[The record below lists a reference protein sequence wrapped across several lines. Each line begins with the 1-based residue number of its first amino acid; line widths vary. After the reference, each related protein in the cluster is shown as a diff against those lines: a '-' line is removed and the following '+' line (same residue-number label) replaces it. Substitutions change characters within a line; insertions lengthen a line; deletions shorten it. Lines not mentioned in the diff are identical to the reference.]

1 MSRMI
6 RLTEEELCAHVGDW
20 YRDWKDKFGEETH
33 PLGFAKEDLKHRLLG
48 MIPVSFVVDKDFP
61 GVPVLDGVWGGSG
74 RGSGRGRGRGV
85 GAPGCEQQAA
95 SRRTYLPGSRAAP
108 APT

>member
-61 GVPVLDGVWGGSG
+61 GVPVLDGVWGVPAIGMKMSTTVYGS
-74 RGSGRGRGRGV
+74 SLV
-85 GAPGCEQQAA
+85 STLQPIKDKSCI
-95 SRRTYLPGSRAAP
+95 
-108 APT
+108 